1 MDDGLSG
8 KVALVTGG
16 SRGIGRQIGIALAA
30 AGAEV
35 ILADLDADGAAETAE
50 EIKAGGGLARGA
62 RLDVSDDEA
71 VESGVAELL
80 SHYDRIPILVNNAG
94 ITRDNLLL
102 RMKQEDWDRVLQTNL
117 TGVYR
122 TCRAL
127 LPSMTRAREGRIV
140 NISSVVGSM
149 GNAGQTNYAAAKAG
163 LLGFS
168 RSLAREVAS
177 RNVTVNC
184 VAPGFIDTAMTQGL
198 GEAARTRLLSQV
210 PLRRLGTPEDIAAAV
225 LFLVGGGAAYIT
237 GATLHVNGGMY
248 MS

>member
-1 MDDGLSG
+1 MDGGLAG

-16 SRGIGRQIGIALAA
+16 SRGIGRQIGVALAG

-35 ILADLDADGAAETAE
+35 ILADLDAEGAAAAAE
-50 EIKAGGGLARGA
+50 EIKSGGGRARGVS
-62 RLDVSDDEA
+62 LDVSDDDS
-71 VESGVAELL
+71 VEKGVSELL
-80 SHYDRIPILVNNAG
+80 SHYDRIPVLVNNAG

-102 RMKQEDWDRVLQTNL
+102 RMKREDWDRVLQTNL

-122 TCRAL
+122 MCRAL
-127 LPSMTRAREGRIV
+127 VPSMTRAREGRIV

-163 LLGFS
+163 LEGFS

-184 VAPGFIDTAMTQGL
+184 VAPGFIDTAMTQAL
-198 GEAARTRLLSQV
+198 PEAARERLLHQV
-210 PLRRLGTPEDIAAAV
+210 PLRRLGKPEDIAAAV
-225 LFLVGGGAAYIT
+225 LFLAGDDAAYIT